1 MVLVNAWAI
10 GRDPSHWE
18 APDDFA
24 PERFERTGRDFKGL
38 DFEFIPFGVGRRMCP
53 GTTFGMAHVELALA
67 ALLWHFDWKLPDGM
81 VPEEMDMAEAIAISA
96 PPRSDLVLVAVP
108 RVPVPIVLGLV
119 PHRKLMAGEHNI

>member
-1 MVLVNAWAI
+1 V
-10 GRDPSHWE
+10 
-18 APDDFA
+18 
-24 PERFERTGRDFKGL
+24 
-38 DFEFIPFGVGRRMCP
+38 
-53 GTTFGMAHVELALA
+53 LA